1 MRIEEAKRL
10 FMQENANLSALRRD
24 GLYDEFLKLQ
34 ITDDTL
40 KRWEKELM
48 SMYQKVLTGT
58 SSSANVK
65 LQTIYR
71 IDEMGCLNGENVKL
85 ILDYYLSCREID
97 TFSQILLCEVLSRPK
112 YKELLLNNGI
122 DLQEH
127 IDRLIETV
135 REGHFTIDAS
145 YKDDPYLDDADFTQD
160 NLLARAVRMKN
171 KFNYQGKGMRQSFL
185 KRIFKKIRK

>member
-85 ILDYYLSCREID
+85 ILDYYLSCYMIVGHFGQQQHQE
-97 TFSQILLCEVLSRPK
+97 LK
-112 YKELLLNNGI
+112 YVKINNNGI

-135 REGHFTIDAS
+135 HEGHFTIDAS

-160 NLLARAVRMKN
+160 NLLARAMRMKN
-171 KFNYQGKGMRQSFL
+171 EFNYQGKGIRQSFL
-185 KRIFKKIRK
+185 KRILKKIRK

>member
-24 GLYDEFLKLQ
+24 GLYDEFLRLQ

-71 IDEMGCLNGENVKL
+71 IDEMGCSNGENFGLLL
-85 ILDYYLSCREID
+85 IL
-97 TFSQILLCEVLSRPK
+97 
-112 YKELLLNNGI
+112 
-122 DLQEH
+122 
-127 IDRLIETV
+127 
-135 REGHFTIDAS
+135 
-145 YKDDPYLDDADFTQD
+145 
-160 NLLARAVRMKN
+160 
-171 KFNYQGKGMRQSFL
+171 
-185 KRIFKKIRK
+185 